1 MTFTLTQALHD
12 GAIQFMHQDSA
23 GVKLCVYQNQ
33 HYRWLQI
40 GDIVQTIM
48 DLSQPHKP
56 LLPYLHP
63 LLLTLYLRPDI
74 RHITELGLG
83 GGALQRYFSA
93 SDHTL
98 VSIELNNTIIECFE
112 SYFAPTN
119 PSKVIHTDAQLYL
132 QQPESTDW
140 LIVDLFDHGG
150 SHQHITQPSFLQACK
165 DALNDDGVL
174 TLNWLPAHPLETE
187 YLLDQLQQLFGTK
200 PRLFSVPGYRNKVI
214 SVSERALP
222 RLTYQSGL
230 CDFASAHQLDLKV
243 FQVLS

>member
-23 GVKLCVYQNQ
+23 GVKLCVFQNQ

-48 DLSQPHKP
+48 DLSQPSKP

-63 LLLTLYLRPDI
+63 VLLTLYLRPDI

-83 GGALQRYFSA
+83 GGALQRYFNA
-93 SDHTL
+93 QAYAL
-98 VSIELNNTIIECFE
+98 LSIELNDTIIECFE
-112 SYFAPTN
+112 SYFAPPN
-119 PSKVIHTDAQLYL
+119 PGTVIHTDAQRYL
-132 QQPESTDW
+132 QRPELTDW
-140 LIVDLFDHGG
+140 LIVDLFDHQG
-150 SHQHITQPSFLQACK
+150 SHQHITESGFLQACK
-165 DALNDDGVL
+165 DALNDNGVL
-174 TLNWLPAHPLETE
+174 TLNWLPAHPLQTE
-187 YLLDQLQQLFGTK
+187 YLLDQLQRLFGTE
-200 PRLFSVPGYRNKVI
+200 PRLFAVPGYRNKVI
-214 SVSERALP
+214 SVSECALP

-230 CDFASAHQLDLKV
+230 CDFAKAHQLDLNV